1 MSAQPPEPQTDPRDA
16 YRPALLDWLAC
27 AHRGAH
33 EPAARAAAAAGDGL
47 LERVAAAGTAGHVL
61 DFDDT
66 YAPGLAH
73 LSAAAAPAALV
84 LGAELGADVG
94 AVLDAYAAGFEAM
107 GALARACHPA
117 LYDGGW
123 HPTAVCG
130 TAGAAVAAAHLL
142 ELDAARS
149 RTAVALALL
158 RAGGLRAAF
167 GSDGKALQ
175 VGLAAAA
182 GVQAAR
188 LAAAGA
194 RVDTAAIAGGRG
206 GFADAFGVAT
216 DSGTLGAMLA
226 ARGAIDANWIK
237 AYPCCLQTHGAIDA
251 ALLAGV
257 GGPPPRDTVII
268 VTVHPISR
276 RAAALDGVRDALEAK
291 FSIPYL
297 TAYALLHGAPGLD
310 AFDDLYI
317 DAAALGARI
326 AVRTDAALGADEARL
341 AFDGEVVAR
350 VRRPRG
356 CPPNVLDAAART
368 AKVAA
373 LAGDLLSTS
382 ALDDDARP
390 AAELLAEIRRAD
402 P

>member
-1 MSAQPPEPQTDPRDA
+1 MDRRDA

-27 AHRGAH
+27 AHRGAR
-33 EPAARAAAAAGDGL
+33 EPAAHAAAAAGDGL
-47 LERVAAAGTAGHVL
+47 LERIAAAGAAGHVL

-73 LSAAAAPAALV
+73 LSAATAPAALG
-84 LGAELGADVG
+84 LAAELGADLG
-94 AVLDAYAAGFEAM
+94 TALDAYATGFEAM

-130 TAGAAVAAAHLL
+130 GAGAAVTAAHLL
-142 ELDAARS
+142 GLDGERT
-149 RTAVALALL
+149 RTAIALALL

-175 VGLAAAA
+175 VGLASAA

-194 RVDTAAIAGGRG
+194 RVDTGAIAGGRG
-206 GFADAFGVAT
+206 GFAEAFGVAT
-216 DSGTLGAMLA
+216 SAMTPGELLA
-226 ARGAIDANWIK
+226 AGGAIDDNWIK
-237 AYPCCLQTHGAIDA
+237 AYPCCLQTHAAIDCG
-251 ALLAGV
+251 LLA
-257 GGPPPRDTVII
+257 GGPPPRDAVIV

-276 RAAALDGVRDALEAK
+276 QAAALDGVRDPLEAK

-297 TAYALLHGAPGLD
+297 TAYALLHGPPGLD
-310 AFDDLYI
+310 AFEDLYV

-326 AVRTDAALGADEARL
+326 AVRTDAALGANEARL

-350 VRRPRG
+350 IRRPRG
-356 CPPNVLDAAART
+356 CPPNALDARARAT
-368 AKVAA
+368 KVAA
-373 LAGDLLSTS
+373 LAGDALTG
-382 ALDDDARP
+382 ALDDDTTPTAG
-390 AAELLAEIRRAD
+390 LLPPDMRRAD
-402 P
+402 PQARP